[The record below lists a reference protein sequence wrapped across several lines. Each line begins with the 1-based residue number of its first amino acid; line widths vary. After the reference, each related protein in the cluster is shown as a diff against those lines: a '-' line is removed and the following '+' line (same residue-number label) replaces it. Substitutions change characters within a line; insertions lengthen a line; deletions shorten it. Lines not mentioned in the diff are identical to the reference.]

1 MRRSLGKVAIL
12 CISMLAVSGCSRKEA
27 DVPASSEGKPAPL
40 TPATSAVPAAAEPPH
55 ETSAAES
62 SLSIKRGVVML
73 AQDRATFRPC
83 DENVELWLV
92 DQTDGLLQEQFAS
105 RGGTE
110 PAKVYV
116 EVYAERAPVTDDV
129 PAARAY
135 AGTLV
140 LEDVLY
146 AASQAEGRGCAAPA
160 PTYIVAARGNEPSWS
175 VEVTGEEMKWQQ
187 VAAPKQITLKSPQTE
202 DAEGAVRY
210 RASGEGHELELL
222 IAQQHCKD
230 SMSGEFFAYA
240 AKATLDG
247 KELNGCAH
255 IGQE

>member
-1 MRRSLGKVAIL
+1 MRRSLGKAALLCASIL
-12 CISMLAVSGCSRKEA
+12 VVCACSRKDEST
-27 DVPASSEGKPAPL
+27 PAAPAREPAPT
-40 TPATSAVPAAAEPPH
+40 TPATAAVPADTEPPH

-62 SLSIKRGVVML
+62 SLSVKRGVVML

-83 DENVELWLV
+83 DENVELWIV
-92 DQTDGLLQEQFAS
+92 DQTDGLLHEHFAS
-105 RGGTE
+105 RNAAE

-116 EVYAERAPVTDDV
+116 EVYAERAPVTEEV

-146 AASQAEGRGCAAPA
+146 ATAGEGRSCGTPQ
-160 PTYIVAARGNEPSWS
+160 PTYIVVARGNEPFWS
-175 VEVTGEEMKWQQ
+175 VEVTAEQMKWKQPT
-187 VAAPKQITLKSPQTE
+187 APKEITLKSPQTE

-210 RASGEGHELELL
+210 RASGEGHELELV

-247 KELNGCAH
+247 KEFNGCAH
-255 IGQE
+255 IGQD